1 MTQASGGELCQVISL
16 RLLLLRVYHCAN
28 PYINPGFP
36 RVAGNLWGRLT
47 TSCLGSRRAWASAGK
62 RRTAPFHVSLPSTY
76 LGPTELMRLI
86 YMFLSCLIE
95 SAVD

>member
-1 MTQASGGELCQVISL
+1 MTQASGGEPCQVISL

-36 RVAGNLWGRLT
+36 RVAGNLRGRLN
-47 TSCLGSRRAWASAGK
+47 TSCFGSPKAGASAAKGM
-62 RRTAPFHVSLPSTY
+62 TAPFHVPLPPTY
-76 LGPTELMRLI
+76 LGPAELMQLI
-86 YMFLSCLIE
+86 YMFFSCLIE